1 MTNSI
6 LSVRL
11 LKFQL
16 LPMLYNEFHHQP
28 IIPAVKDSSPL
39 TDTNLGRM
47 FWEFNDKQVFRH
59 NHQQKNKKQQ
69 HCMRHKSQT
78 KRYQPNVF
86 TLSLV
91 WGWSCCCF
99 AVDEGLYRNIN
110 TYITRVTI
118 WTTILECQNEISSP
132 TKSMT
137 AHTRTGYKNR
147 DWRLLSLFGH
157 VYTLAHLFTTTHT
170 NTHTPRSLTTKHSL
184 ARSLT

>member
-1 MTNSI
+1 
-6 LSVRL
+6 
-11 LKFQL
+11 
-16 LPMLYNEFHHQP
+16 
-28 IIPAVKDSSPL
+28 
-39 TDTNLGRM
+39 
-47 FWEFNDKQVFRH
+47 
-59 NHQQKNKKQQ
+59 
-69 HCMRHKSQT
+69 MRHKSQT

-137 AHTRTGYKNR
+137 AHTRTGVTKTGTDVCYPCLDMCTR
-147 DWRLLSLFGH
+147 SLIYSQRH
-157 VYTLAHLFTTTHT
+157 THTHTLARSQG
-170 NTHTPRSLTTKHSL
+170 NTHSL
-184 ARSLT
+184 AHSHKHSFTHAHVTQKQRQFLKKLASLGRCIILQMKIRI